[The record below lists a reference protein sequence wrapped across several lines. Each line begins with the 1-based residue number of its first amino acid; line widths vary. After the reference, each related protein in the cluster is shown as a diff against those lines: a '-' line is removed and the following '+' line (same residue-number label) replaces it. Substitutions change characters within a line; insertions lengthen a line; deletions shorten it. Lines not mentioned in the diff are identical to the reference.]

1 MAALG
6 LNRVRKL
13 RGRRCLSPYA
23 NRGRPRRAAPTVRS
37 EITDTFWHGACSINR
52 GTTRNKEVVGPCPR
66 RQHSLSAACRCAS
79 YLPSVP
85 SVLPPEPRTQSVMT
99 GSPTFKGNLFL
110 VLCSLCLV
118 VCSLALDDQRQR
130 TKCKVPSPSLFLIVA
145 RFQKNFFVACEVLRG
160 EVARR
165 GIDAKSTESPPPTS
179 P

>member
-1 MAALG
+1 MCLLWLFLWLLFI
-6 LNRVRKL
+6 LNRGAFPEKL
-13 RGRRCLSPYA
+13 FCGIRGAQRRS
-23 NRGRPRRAAPTVRS
+23 
-37 EITDTFWHGACSINR
+37 
-52 GTTRNKEVVGPCPR
+52 GTTRNR
-66 RQHSLSAACRCAS
+66 RKVDRVPAANFPLSAACRCAS

-145 RFQKNFFVACEVLRG
+145 HFQKNFFVACEVLRG